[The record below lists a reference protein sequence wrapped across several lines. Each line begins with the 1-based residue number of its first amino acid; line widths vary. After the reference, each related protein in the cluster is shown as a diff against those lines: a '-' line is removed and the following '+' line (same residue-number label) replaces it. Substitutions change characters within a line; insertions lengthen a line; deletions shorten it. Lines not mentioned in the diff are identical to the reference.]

1 MSRIF
6 YYLKKARS
14 MPFDELS
21 AKIANKILNT
31 AKNKFRKTC
40 DMLGNTHINFNVPI
54 IKTSYIDIKNLDV
67 SNMDPNVAR
76 YLSKMYIEH
85 KFDLLGSGW
94 VKNSYD
100 SVALGLEG
108 YKYDMNVS
116 APTNVLEDYEPID
129 WQKDFKSGFRW
140 SEKKWYKD
148 QRIAHKLGSDI
159 KVPWELARL
168 QHLPQLAI
176 FAMVDPN
183 LKDQNLKE
191 FKNQIL
197 DFIRNNPPRMGVN
210 WTCTMDVGIRVA
222 NMLAAYD
229 MFCQMDE
236 GEILDQNFKQ
246 TFSNS
251 VYEHALHIVNNLEYS
266 PQLTS
271 NHYLSD
277 IAGLL
282 QACAYLDSG
291 GEIDV
296 WLAFAI
302 QEIICEMKKEFY
314 EDGGNFESS
323 TSYHRLSGELMAYS
337 TALIFG
343 LKSDKISSLQ
353 NYDAKLWFKKPKLL
367 PPEAQEFKILNGR
380 IVLPQWFADRLYKI
394 GRFAADITK
403 PNGEVP
409 QFGDNDSGR
418 FFKFSPNGEFLN
430 NEQAVRKYLNLSGSK
445 GGDVPFWDENILN
458 HSTLIGCMGGIF
470 DDEMFKNNMRFERSF
485 ARSLAGCTLR
495 VSDKTYKSLKASGMK
510 FGELPYLKS
519 MEFKIPNSQGIKNI
533 FYSDSGIFIF
543 KSKKFYLAICATPL
557 GQNDHGGHTHNDK
570 LGYELWIEGCDIARD
585 PGTYLYTPIPCRRNE
600 FRSVKAHNVPIVGNL
615 EQNSWGEGAIGLFGM
630 FAECRCE
637 VVDFGE
643 NFIILA
649 AEYKGVKIIRK
660 FEIKDGWLE
669 IADMA
674 NKEFYYSKFEFY
686 SNGYG
691 KLVKIGAYNER

>member
-1 MSRIF
+1 ML
-6 YYLKKARS
+6 YYLKRLYS
-14 MPFDELS
+14 TPFRIVLI
-21 AKIANKILNT
+21 KLFNKIIVFLNNFINRRIDFM
-31 AKNKFRKTC
+31 NK
-40 DMLGNTHINFNVPI
+40 NTHINFNIPI
-54 IKTSYIDIKNLDV
+54 IKTSYISTKELDLLNID
-67 SNMDPNVAR
+67 SDVAK
-76 YLSKMYIEH
+76 YLSNMYIEH

-100 SVALGLEG
+100 STALGLEG
-108 YKYDMNVS
+108 YKYDMNVT
-116 APTNVLEDYEPID
+116 APANMPEGYEPID

-148 QRIAHKLGSDI
+148 QRIAHKPGSDI

-176 FAMVDPN
+176 FAMVVPN
-183 LKDQNLKE
+183 LKERNLKE

-236 GEILDQNFKQ
+236 DGILDQNFKQ

-266 PQLTS
+266 PHLTS

-277 IAGLL
+277 IVGLL
-282 QACAYLDSG
+282 FACAYLDGG
-291 GEIDV
+291 GEIDA
-296 WLAFAI
+296 WLAFAV
-302 QEIICEMKKEFY
+302 QEVISEMKKEFY

-337 TALIFG
+337 TALILG
-343 LKSDKISSLQ
+343 LKSEKISSLK
-353 NYDAKLWFKKPKLL
+353 NYDAKLWRKKPKLL
-367 PPEAQEFKILNGR
+367 PPDEQEFKILNAQ
-380 IVLPQWFADRLYKI
+380 IALPQWFVDRLYKI
-394 GRFAADITK
+394 GRFTADITK

-418 FFKFSPNGEFLN
+418 FFKFSPNGEFLS
-430 NEQAVRKYLNLSGSK
+430 NEQAARKYLNLSGFA
-445 GGDVPFWDENILN
+445 GDNEPFWDENILN

-470 DDEMFKNNMRFERSF
+470 DDEIFKNDMRFERSF
-485 ARSLAGCTLR
+485 IRSLAGCTLEA
-495 VSDKTYKSLKASGMK
+495 SDKTYRRPIVSVVK
-510 FGELPYLKS
+510 FRELPHRKS
-519 MEFKIPNSQGIKNI
+519 MEFKIPNLQEIKNI
-533 FYSDSGIFIF
+533 FYPDSGIFIF
-543 KSKKFYLAICATPL
+543 KSGKFYLAICATPL

-570 LGYELWIEGCDIARD
+570 LGYELWIDGRDIARD
-585 PGTYLYTPIPCRRNE
+585 PGTYLYTPIPGRRNG
-600 FRSVKAHNVPIVGNL
+600 FRSVKAHNAPIVGGL
-615 EQNSWGEGAIGLFGM
+615 EQNSWRDGIAGLFGM
-630 FAECRCE
+630 LAECRCF
-637 VVDFGE
+637 VADFGE
-643 NFIILA
+643 NFISLA

-660 FEIKDGWLE
+660 FEIKDGILK
-669 IADMA
+669 IIDMA
-674 NKEFYYSKFEFY
+674 NREFYYSKFEFY

-691 KLVKIGAYNER
+691 KLMKNV